1 MTKPKIS
8 ILVPVYNGGEYLKKL
23 IDNLQNQTF
32 KDFEVIL
39 VEDSSTDDSMA
50 FLQSRAKE
58 DKRLKV
64 IHRTE
69 KGGTAIKGI
78 VWGFPYCKGEYFLYM
93 SQDDLIEKDTLEKLY
108 NKAVQTGADIVVP
121 DMVWYFEDGIDHGG
135 LYYNENDEIDSTK
148 AFLSSLKWKLHGFNL
163 RKMDLVKKVGFDDMY
178 YNSDEYATRI
188 HYFYANKIV
197 FCKTKVFYRQDNPN
211 AITKNKIKPFKFETL
226 FTFLRLIDFM
236 IAHDLTGKKEFNQLT
251 KSAARWYK
259 NFSSN
264 KTFGNF
270 NETEAVEA
278 KRILTEFRKKY
289 WRLALKAKKPLFIL
303 RALKNFLITPKG
315 GKKSV

>member
-1 MTKPKIS
+1 MVKPKIS
-8 ILVPVYNGGEYLKKL
+8 ILVPVYNGGDALKKL
-23 IDNLQNQTF
+23 IRVLEDQTF
-32 KDFEVIL
+32 KDFEVVL

-50 FLQSRAKE
+50 FLQNEAQK

-69 KGGTAIKGI
+69 KGGTAIKGV
-78 VWGFPYCKGEYFLYM
+78 VWGLPYCEGAYFLYL

-197 FCKTKVFYRQDNPN
+197 FCKTKFFYRQNNPN
-211 AITKNKIKPFKFETL
+211 AITKGKLKPFKFEVFL
-226 FTFLRLIDFM
+226 NALRLIDFS
-236 IAHDLTGKKEFNQLT
+236 IEHNLQKHKEFSKFIRRTSRMYKHFCHNPSLYDFNKDET
-251 KSAARWYK
+251 ARL
-259 NFSSN
+259 
-264 KTFGNF
+264 
-270 NETEAVEA
+270 
-278 KRILTEFRKKY
+278 IHICDEFRKEFLA
-289 WRLALKAKKPLFIL
+289 LALKSKRPLFIL
-303 RALKNFLITPKG
+303 RALRSYFVKPKI
-315 GKKSV
+315 KK